1 MSEHSMSPALQE
13 ALAQIGEIR
22 AQMTEATLFRGYRA
36 LTVAATGVLAVAAA
50 MTQGALIA
58 DPAQQVTEY
67 VELWVGLAALCLG
80 LVVIQL
86 TQRYLTT
93 DSELVRREI
102 LHAAEKFAPCL
113 LAGALVT
120 VALMRFVPAST
131 ALLPG
136 LWASFFS
143 LGIFSSWRKLPRLC
157 LLIGGFYL
165 AAGTAL
171 LAAAENAQSLSPYGM
186 GITFGVGQ
194 LATAAVLYFAL
205 ERNDGTT
212 D

>member
-1 MSEHSMSPALQE
+1 MSEQSARPSLHE

-22 AQMTEATLFRGYRA
+22 AQMTEATVFRGYRA
-36 LTVAATGVLAVAAA
+36 LTVAATGVLAVLAAVV
-50 MTQGALIA
+50 QGAWIA
-58 DPAQQVTEY
+58 DPAQHVTEY

-93 DSELVRREI
+93 ESELVRRDI
-102 LHAAEKFAPCL
+102 IQAAEKFAPCL

-120 VALMRFVPAST
+120 VALMRFVPDST

-136 LWASFFS
+136 MWATLFS
-143 LGIFSSWRKLPRLC
+143 LGIFSSWRKLPRPC

-171 LAAAENAQSLSPYGM
+171 IAVAENGQSLSPYGM

-194 LATAAVLYFAL
+194 LATAAVLYFTL
-205 ERNDGTT
+205 ERNDGTIE
-212 D
+212 